1 MRATATVPATVANLG
16 PGFDAFGLALDVCNV
31 VTLDSDA
38 PPGARWEGEG
48 ADELP
53 TDGSDLVSR
62 TVRLVAGD
70 SARFGIV
77 GRNAIPLE
85 RGLGSSAAAVV
96 AGVLLGGAL
105 AGRELDPAEVLAVA
119 ARIEGHPDNAAAAV
133 HGGFTIVADA
143 TVVALSVAPAVVPVA
158 LVPEGVRTSTA
169 AARAALPE
177 TVPLADAAANAARA
191 ALVPLALTD
200 APELLAEAL
209 GDRLH
214 QDARLALHPAA
225 RERFDALRA
234 GGIPVCV
241 AGSGPSLLAFE
252 VAGRAVPDPGPGWR
266 AIRAGVRA
274 TGARVDLDGPR

>member
-1 MRATATVPATVANLG
+1 MRVTATAPATVANLG
-16 PGFDAFGLALDVCNV
+16 PGFDAFGLALDLCNV
-31 VTLDSDA
+31 VALDTDA
-38 PPGARWEGEG
+38 APGARWEGEG

-62 TVRLVAGD
+62 TVRAVAGGD
-70 SARFGIV
+70 ARFGIV

-105 AGRELDPAEVLAVA
+105 AGRDLAPDEVLAIA

-133 HGGFTIVADA
+133 HGGFTIVAGA
-143 TVVALSVAPAVVPVA
+143 TVVALAVDPAIVPVA
-158 LVPEGVRTSTA
+158 LVPEAARTSTA
-169 AARAALPE
+169 AARAALPA
-177 TVPLADAAANAARA
+177 TVPLADAAEGAARA

-209 GDRLH
+209 ADRIH
-214 QDARLALHPAA
+214 QDARLALHPASRA
-225 RERFDALRA
+225 RFDALRTA
-234 GGIPVCV
+234 GIPVCV

-266 AIRAGVRA
+266 AVRAGVRA
-274 TGARVDLDGPR
+274 TGARAEVDGPR

>member
-16 PGFDAFGLALDVCNV
+16 PGFDAFGLALDLCNV
-31 VTLDSDA
+31 VTLDTAA

-48 ADELP
+48 TDELP

-62 TVRLVAGD
+62 TVRLVAGEG
-70 SARFGIV
+70 ARFGIV

-96 AGVLLGGAL
+96 AGVLLGAAI
-105 AGRELDPAEVLAVA
+105 AGRELEASEVLAIA

-143 TVVALSVAPAVVPVA
+143 TVVSLAVDPAIVPVA
-158 LVPEGVRTSTA
+158 LVPSSARTSTA
-169 AARAALPE
+169 AARAALPA
-177 TVPLADAAANAARA
+177 TVTLADAASGAARA

-200 APELLAEAL
+200 APELLAQAL
-209 GDRLH
+209 EDRLH
-214 QDARLALHPAA
+214 QDARLALHPDV

-234 GGIPVCV
+234 EGIPVCV
-241 AGSGPSLLAFE
+241 AGSGPALLAFE

-266 AIRAGVRA
+266 VVRVGVRA
-274 TGARVDLDGPR
+274 TGASVERDAG